1 MQHNRIAPLEDR
13 WLIFYTV
20 LADLLGISLTPIT
33 NFFNDQKN
41 QQLVKEVAQHHQ
53 DLGLN
58 NNTHNRSYHPK
69 QKITKVL
76 KMPD

>member
-1 MQHNRIAPLEDR
+1 SPFEER
-13 WLIFYTV
+13 WLISFPV
-20 LADLLGISLTPIT
+20 LADLLGTSLTPVT
-33 NFFNDQKN
+33 AFFNDEKN

-53 DLGLN
+53 DLGLT

-69 QKITKVL
+69 QKITQFL